1 MAASNFNYNDM
12 DLKYVEVAVLMQITN
27 KYHPGICPFYLQSLT
42 PSQPKTLQTQNIPF
56 TGNNLANDSTNIGA
70 SGLEAGSTIQL
81 ELPREIARE
90 FPLKWI
96 PQGTRFL
103 VLFIVITFKV
113 VYVNN
118 VNLVNL
124 TRRKRYYFLVPLI
137 FI

>member
-96 PQGTRFL
+96 QGTRFL
-103 VLFIVITFKV
+103 VLFIGGDITKPMIIGRDYSSEDETLKF
-113 VYVNN
+113 
-118 VNLVNL
+118 
-124 TRRKRYYFLVPLI
+124 
-137 FI
+137 

>member
-42 PSQPKTLQTQNIPF
+42 PQPKTLQTQNIPF

-103 VLFIVITFKV
+103 VLFIGGDITKPMIIGRDYSSEDETLKF
-113 VYVNN
+113 
-118 VNLVNL
+118 
-124 TRRKRYYFLVPLI
+124 
-137 FI
+137 

>member
-70 SGLEAGSTIQL
+70 SGLEAGSAIQL

-103 VLFIVITFKV
+103 VLFIGGDITKPMIIGRDYSSEDETLKF
-113 VYVNN
+113 
-118 VNLVNL
+118 
-124 TRRKRYYFLVPLI
+124 
-137 FI
+137 